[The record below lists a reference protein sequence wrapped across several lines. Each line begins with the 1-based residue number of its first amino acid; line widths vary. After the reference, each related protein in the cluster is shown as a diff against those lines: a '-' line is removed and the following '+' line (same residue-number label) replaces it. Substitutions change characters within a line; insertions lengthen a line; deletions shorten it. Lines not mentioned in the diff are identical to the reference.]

1 MALILKNMLDAPI
14 IELDTIDST
23 NNYAMRL
30 IDADTTQPG
39 LTVAAKQQTQGK
51 GQRGRVWNDEPGQS
65 ILMSIILA
73 PDCTLDMQFIFS
85 SAVAVAIADV
95 LSDLYEQWDVRIK
108 WPNDIIINDK
118 KAGGILIENV
128 LRANNWTHAVVGIG
142 LNIGQ
147 KSFPAELPQA
157 TSLAIASGK
166 LLDTD
171 VLLREI
177 RQRVIE
183 YTSRPL
189 LNESMLKRFN
199 EYLFRKGK
207 EQKFT
212 DNHADWDAII
222 LETVKD
228 GTLRVQNEKGHIVQY
243 THGEVIWK
251 W

>member
-1 MALILKNMLDAPI
+1 MLDAPI
-14 IELDTIDST
+14 IELDIIDST

-39 LTVAAKQQTQGK
+39 LTIAAKQQTQGK
-51 GQRGRVWNDEPGQS
+51 GQRGKVWNDEPGES

-73 PDCTLDMQFIFS
+73 PDTTLDMQFVFS
-85 SAVAVAIADV
+85 SAVAVAVADV
-95 LSDLYEQWDVRIK
+95 LSALFEGWDVCIK

-128 LRANNWTHAVVGIG
+128 IRAAKWTHAVVGIG
-142 LNIGQ
+142 LNVRQ
-147 KSFPAELPQA
+147 QRFPEELPLA

-166 LLDTD
+166 MFETD
-171 VLLREI
+171 VLLGAI

-183 YTSRPL
+183 YTSRPM

-199 EYLFRKGK
+199 EYLYRKGQP
-207 EQKFT
+207 QKFT
-212 DNHADWDAII
+212 DNKTEWHALI

-228 GTLRVQNEKGHIVQY
+228 GTIRVQTEKGAIVHY